1 MYKWPKTDYIDYIK
15 RKQPTMTNQTFT
27 TPTLPTPAKKAAKKV
42 WTPNMTTKVALTLL
56 FIL

>member
-1 MYKWPKTDYIDYIK
+1 
-15 RKQPTMTNQTFT
+15 MTNQTFT
-27 TPTLPTPAKKAAKKV
+27 APTLPTPTKKVAKKV